1 MADVPHSSDV
11 PSLPWS
17 ALRLEP
23 LPIAKAERLVRET
36 WRHYYVTK
44 LAEVQF
50 GAESL
55 EASLARS
62 RALECYRELRGCLA
76 ELDPLYAGP
85 TTPAAQSDAA
95 SAATRASHKV
105 AAMNL
110 AMNVRNTRSG
120 PPRRPARHLR
130 LVGDDPPE

>member
-1 MADVPHSSDV
+1 MADVPHTSDV

-62 RALECYRELRGCLA
+62 RALECYSELRSCLA

-85 TTPAAQSDAA
+85 RPTSAQSGTAEA
-95 SAATRASHKV
+95 VTWSAHSIPPIAVCS
-105 AAMNL
+105 
-110 AMNVRNTRSG
+110 TRSG
-120 PPRRPARHLR
+120 SSRRPARHLR
-130 LVGDDPPE
+130 LVGDDSAE

>member
-17 ALRLEP
+17 ALQLEP

-62 RALECYRELRGCLA
+62 RGLECYRELRGCLA

-85 TTPAAQSDAA
+85 TPPSAQSGAA
-95 SAATRASHKV
+95 AAV
-105 AAMNL
+105 
-110 AMNVRNTRSG
+110 TRSG
-120 PPRRPARHLR
+120 HSIPPTSVCSTRSGSSRRPARHLR
-130 LVGDDPPE
+130 LVGDDPAE

>member
-1 MADVPHSSDV
+1 MADAPSISDA
-11 PSLPWS
+11 PALPWS
-17 ALRLEP
+17 VLRLEP

-85 TTPAAQSDAA
+85 TPPSAESDAVG
-95 SAATRASHKV
+95 AATRAPLNV
-105 AAMNL
+105 P
-110 AMNVRNTRSG
+110 AMNVHFTHAATSR
-120 PPRRPARHLR
+120 PPTRHLR
-130 LVGDDPPE
+130 LVGDEPAE